1 MDSFDNF
8 QYESASSYGGMGI
21 VDDTSSI
28 YTSNTQQS
36 VSNLD
41 AHDNDTTLDLEGL
54 SITDDRSSVAGN
66 GNGHAHSTGVAT
78 LGRIGAEE
86 DFDAVLDDLK
96 DGGQVDLPPHACR
109 FVPFPSCASN
119 RIFRWVGCVAP
130 SIAPYVKA
138 SVTSGCQLL
147 RSVYRSHARGVESS
161 IVWSTLLSTRPNLY
175 SLWAVGGRA
184 TSCGATI
191 YC

>member
-66 GNGHAHSTGVAT
+66 GNGNGNGHVHAHAHSTGVAT

-130 SIAPYVKA
+130 SIAPYVEA
-138 SVTSGCQLL
+138 SVTSGCQPL
-147 RSVYRSHARGVESS
+147 RSVYRSHARGVEPS
-161 IVWSTLLSTRPNLY
+161 IVLSTLLSTRPNLY
-175 SLWAVGGRA
+175 YL
-184 TSCGATI
+184 
-191 YC
+191 